1 MQAVYRHRQA
11 IFVGSALVVLALLL
25 LVASDALPAFGIA
38 LALMFLLDP
47 AVSFLQ
53 RLGAP
58 RWLGIVAMYALVAL
72 AVWALVAFIIRPL
85 TDQFS
90 QFLEK
95 LPTLW
100 AAVAGW
106 QAAIDTWWAN
116 LPLPPDVITA
126 VEKLLSSGQQT
137 LVQLIESAVGP
148 VLRIAARAVAF
159 VVGLVVIPVFLFYVL
174 KDRQRFSGALTSLMP
189 ASWAADIR
197 SVLAILGSV
206 AGRWIRGQLLLGL
219 AVGVATYVG
228 LMILSLIGFAGF
240 AEFALLLALL
250 AGILEW
256 LPIIGPILASIPAI
270 LIGASISPAAA
281 LAAVALYIV
290 IQQVENHLLVPKVM
304 GDAVDLHP
312 AVLIFALVVAAS
324 LAGVWGAILAA
335 PVTAAIRDLYRY
347 VFHRLDSVEPTAA
360 LALALPG
367 NRNPKRPP
375 AVAPDTPVAA
385 DG

>member
-1 MQAVYRHRQA
+1 MQALYRHRQA

-25 LVASDALPAFGIA
+25 LAATDALPAFGIA

-47 AVSFLQ
+47 AVSLLQ
-53 RLGAP
+53 RFGAP
-58 RWLGIVAMYALVAL
+58 RWLGIAAMYAVVAV

-106 QAAIDTWWAN
+106 QAAVDTWWAH
-116 LPLPPDVITA
+116 LPLPPDVIAA

-219 AVGVATYVG
+219 AVGVATYLG
-228 LMILSLIGFAGF
+228 LMILSLIGFSGF
-240 AEFALLLALL
+240 SEFALLLALL

-281 LAAVALYIV
+281 LAAVGLYVV

-335 PVTAAIRDLYRY
+335 PVTAALRDLYRY
-347 VFHRLDSVEPTAA
+347 VFHRLDSVDPAAA

-367 NRNPKRPP
+367 SRNPKPP
-375 AVAPDTPVAA
+375 PVATTESA
-385 DG
+385 GAPGV